1 MTTIGGLDVAYGAQ
15 LQIVRTN
22 VLLVEVTS
30 ALVTEHGGKNLL
42 NLAQQGLPSLIAPD
56 FIAFTDDADADVED
70 TGWDSLAIFQDSRD
84 IAGTATTLT
93 SADNH
98 GLLRDIRECPLVPG
112 GVTPVAATTA
122 LGTEVGFTGGKF
134 ALEAVLS
141 VGAIELTTLDG
152 SSPAA
157 TLIAP
162 YRLAE
167 AAPITFAVA
176 GTNGLV
182 NGVDSSNIHSRAMQ
196 LAFANS
202 QVNATMGAAGIP
214 AGSVSHLDLSG
225 IGEHITAGFAGT
237 GVNWAAGD
245 LATLNAGSITMGQ
258 MNTTEATNLAWDD
271 VDDELANNAAIISV
285 VSLARIV

>member
-1 MTTIGGLDVAYGAQ
+1 MGTIGGLDVAYGAQ

-22 VLLVEVTS
+22 VLLVEVAT
-30 ALVTEHGGKNLL
+30 ANVTEHGGKNLL
-42 NLAQQGLPSLIAPD
+42 NIAQQGLPPLIAPD

-70 TGWDSLAIFQDSRD
+70 TGWSAASIFQDSRD
-84 IAGTATTLT
+84 VATTATTFT
-93 SADNH
+93 AADNH
-98 GLLRDIRECPLVPG
+98 GLLRDIRECPLAPG
-112 GVTPVAATTA
+112 GVTPIAATTA

-152 SSPAA
+152 ASPAA
-157 TLIAP
+157 TIPAP
-162 YRLAE
+162 YLLTE
-167 AAPITFAVA
+167 ATPNTFAVA

-182 NGVDSSNIHSRAMQ
+182 NGIDSCNIHSRAME
-196 LAFANS
+196 LAFENS
-202 QVNATMGAAGIP
+202 QVNATMAAAGIP

-237 GVNWAAGD
+237 GADWTAGD
-245 LATLNAGSITMGQ
+245 LATLNAGSVTMGQ

-271 VDDELANNAAIISV
+271 VDDEIANNAAIISV
-285 VSLARIV
+285 VSLARVA